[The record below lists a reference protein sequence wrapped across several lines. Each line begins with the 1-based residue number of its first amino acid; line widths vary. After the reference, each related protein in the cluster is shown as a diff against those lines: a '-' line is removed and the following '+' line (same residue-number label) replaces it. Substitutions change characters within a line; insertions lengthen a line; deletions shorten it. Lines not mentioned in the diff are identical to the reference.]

1 MSEKSEKV
9 FLNSD
14 QTATFVCP
22 ECQKTRIVDVSQYI
36 SMKNIVKL
44 RAKCACGHVY
54 KVFIDKRKKFR
65 KPTCLAGTYKHLSDD
80 SLSREYAGK
89 ITVKNLSLSGL
100 RIKLQT
106 MPRFKIDD
114 ILFIEFNLDNQNRSR
129 ISTKAIVR
137 NIKGL
142 DAGLEYVTQ
151 QPLNKELGFY
161 LFR

>member
-1 MSEKSEKV
+1 MTEKV

-22 ECQKTRIVDVSQYI
+22 ECQKTRLVDVSAYI
-36 SMKNIVKL
+36 ALKNMLRL
-44 RAKCACGHVY
+44 RAKCPCGHTY

-65 KPTCLAGTYKHLSDD
+65 KQTRLSGTYKYGSND
-80 SLSREYAGK
+80 SLSKEYTGE

-106 MPRFKIDD
+106 MPRFKVDD
-114 ILFIEFNLDNQNRSR
+114 ILLVDFHLDDQKRSQ
-129 ISTKAIVR
+129 IQTKVIVR

-142 DAGLEYVTQ
+142 YAGLEYISQ
-151 QPLNKELGFY
+151 QSFNKELGFY
-161 LFR
+161 LFQ